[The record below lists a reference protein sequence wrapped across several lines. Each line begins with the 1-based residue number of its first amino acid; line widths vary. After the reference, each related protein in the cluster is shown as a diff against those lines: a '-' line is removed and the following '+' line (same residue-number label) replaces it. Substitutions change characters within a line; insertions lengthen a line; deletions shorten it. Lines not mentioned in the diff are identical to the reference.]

1 MSDQTHSA
9 VERAARIVGVRPESI
24 VKIPA
29 DELFQLT
36 PEALE
41 EAIGRTRR
49 GGLTPIAVCANAGT
63 TNTGAVDP
71 LPAIADVCVRERIWM
86 HVDAAYGGV
95 AGVDD
100 PGRRP
105 L

>member
-41 EAIGRTRR
+41 EAIGHRRR

-71 LPAIADVCVRERIWM
+71 LPAIADICVRERIWL
-86 HVDAAYGGV
+86 HVDAAYGGFAV
-95 AGVDD
+95 LS
-100 PGRRP
+100 GRGKR
-105 L
+105 LF